1 MICCPPIRPPVP
13 SAGGPHRPPRF
24 AQLDICLAS
33 KHLVNGSCLENA
45 ISAPDSAIGAR
56 LGACTGSSACV
67 CVGSP
72 RRRGWLSRHV
82 VHAARHSSVSWMDRA
97 VRVPLKGLVGPP
109 RDAATMP
116 RLESVGSRAVS
127 GRWGFADGKANAEQ
141 QRLRAR
147 RRADL
152 RGQETWPRGARR
164 MDDIDFEWH

>member
-24 AQLDICLAS
+24 AQSDICLAS
-33 KHLVNGSCLENA
+33 KHLVNGSCLQNA

-82 VHAARHSSVSWMDRA
+82 VHAARHSSVSCMDRA
-97 VRVPLKGLVGPP
+97 ARVPLKGLVGPP

-127 GRWGFADGKANAEQ
+127 GRWLCEWESQCWAATHELDEQRTSAGRTSGRWDSKDG
-141 QRLRAR
+141 
-147 RRADL
+147 
-152 RGQETWPRGARR
+152 
-164 MDDIDFEWH
+164 